1 MAFIPW
7 FHNSG
12 CSQTLLASTPSSL
25 RRSCPSDRIITGL
38 SPGIPS
44 IGKGLHECLSRGDPN
59 RRRKRGIKKETSLDI
74 PQTGMVP
81 NVDGL
86 HPNRGMVDAADAD
99 GHDRHRFYVIAR
111 KSTSMI

>member
-7 FHNSG
+7 FNNSG
-12 CSQTLLASTPSSL
+12 CTQTLPASTPSSL
-25 RRSCPSDRIITGL
+25 RRSCPYDRIIAGL

-44 IGKGLHECLSRGDPN
+44 VGERLHEYLSRGDPK
-59 RRRKRGIKKETSLDI
+59 RRRKRGIEKETSLDI
-74 PQTGMVP
+74 HQTGMAP
-81 NVDGL
+81 NVDGV

-99 GHDRHRFYVIAR
+99 GHDRHRFDVTAR